1 MDSACAA
8 VSRPR
13 CFPFCDVDIKLQH
26 TVCVTGEVTVFHT
39 QDLQLILFALY
50 TVYYIIRIDF
60 HRVLFSSRHLTS
72 RLFYVHI
79 NYLVFVL
86 YII

>member
-1 MDSACAA
+1 M
-8 VSRPR
+8 
-13 CFPFCDVDIKLQH
+13 
-26 TVCVTGEVTVFHT
+26 FHT

-60 HRVLFSSRHLTS
+60 HRVLFSLRHLTS

-79 NYLVFVL
+79 NYLVLVL
-86 YII
+86 YTI